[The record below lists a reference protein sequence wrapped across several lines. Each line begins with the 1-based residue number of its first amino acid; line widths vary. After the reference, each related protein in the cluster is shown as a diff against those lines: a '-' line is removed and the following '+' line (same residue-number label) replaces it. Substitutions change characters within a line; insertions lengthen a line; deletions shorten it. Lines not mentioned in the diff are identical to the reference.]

1 MTLPRNCGIF
11 QYTLKGETLDT
22 FIQIITLQNPT
33 FNGWAWGIG
42 TVLLL
47 IGIGL
52 QYEENADDSTIAI
65 VVALFWPIF
74 LAVSIMMG
82 IIAFPVWIGE
92 RLGNYLRRT

>member
-1 MTLPRNCGIF
+1 
-11 QYTLKGETLDT
+11 LDT

-52 QYEENADDSTIAI
+52 QYEKNADDSIIAML
-65 VVALFWPIF
+65 VALFWPIF

-82 IIAFPVWIGE
+82 IIAFPVWVGVKINKH
-92 RLGNYLRRT
+92 LLVK

>member
-1 MTLPRNCGIF
+1 M
-11 QYTLKGETLDT
+11 DT

-52 QYEENADDSTIAI
+52 QYEKNADDSVIAI
-65 VVALFWPIF
+65 MVALFWPVF

-82 IIAFPVWIGE
+82 IIAFPVWIGKM
-92 RLGNYLRRT
+92 LGNHLRRT